1 MKYDL
6 AVVGG
11 GPAGYTAAL
20 EAEKAGLS
28 VLLFEKEELGGV
40 CLNKGCIPMKSFI
53 YCSDVYHRSRYWKPG
68 EEPFEL
74 QRTVEYGKNNVEKIR
89 KSLEYTLK
97 KDLIEIR
104 REEVKDIRKNREFE
118 LETDESVYLADEVIV
133 AVGSKECIPAME
145 GLREA
150 MERGMAI
157 TASELFTKESIP
169 DDVVV
174 IGAGFEGMELA
185 GFLRNIN
192 KKVTVIDRLKNPLP
206 ILDPDI
212 SSFYVGQM
220 KRRGVRFVVEAEIT
234 GIDAETKTIT
244 CFEAGETRTIS
255 ADMVILAAGR
265 KPDFSWRETLPGLH
279 VCGDANGTSMLAHT
293 AMAEAKAAVGKI
305 VGKPRDLVYD
315 NIPNVIYSSP
325 ELAWIGRTQ
334 SRCEVECPGT
344 FEVLKVD
351 MNYSSRFM
359 IQSTGGRGILKVLID
374 KRNQSVL
381 GCQIVGDGASELISV
396 FSVLIANRLGIRQ
409 LENAVFPHPSI
420 AEVLTE
426 LSVKQP

>member
-1 MKYDL
+1 
-6 AVVGG
+6 
-11 GPAGYTAAL
+11 
-20 EAEKAGLS
+20 
-28 VLLFEKEELGGV
+28 
-40 CLNKGCIPMKSFI
+40 
-53 YCSDVYHRSRYWKPG
+53 
-68 EEPFEL
+68 
-74 QRTVEYGKNNVEKIR
+74 
-89 KSLEYTLK
+89 
-97 KDLIEIR
+97 
-104 REEVKDIRKNREFE
+104 
-118 LETDESVYLADEVIV
+118 
-133 AVGSKECIPAME
+133 
-145 GLREA
+145 
-150 MERGMAI
+150 
-157 TASELFTKESIP
+157 
-169 DDVVV
+169 
-174 IGAGFEGMELA
+174 
-185 GFLRNIN
+185 
-192 KKVTVIDRLKNPLP
+192 
-206 ILDPDI
+206 
-212 SSFYVGQM
+212 
-220 KRRGVRFVVEAEIT
+220 
-234 GIDAETKTIT
+234 
-244 CFEAGETRTIS
+244 
-255 ADMVILAAGR
+255 
-265 KPDFSWRETLPGLH
+265 
-279 VCGDANGTSMLAHT
+279 MLAHT